1 MSLSKRHLPALIAI
15 VALSACSANEIG
27 SNPDNPSFGTATAQN
42 RIAQKSSLS
51 QGQRAIN
58 LARAFNEAV
67 PNTVTFDFNSTTL
80 GPEARQT
87 LDLQANWLRRNTGTQ
102 FEIVGHADLVGGE
115 AVNQRIGLERA
126 TAALEYLVAQ
136 GVPRERLIAL
146 ASLGEEQ
153 PVVQTEERER
163 LNRRAVTQVS
173 GTQIIGDGRGFDG
186 QVALRIYS
194 DYIAGTGPVLTVPED
209 SVGNLGTSD
218 E

>member
-1 MSLSKRHLPALIAI
+1 MSLNKRHLPALLAI
-15 VALSACSANEIG
+15 VALSACSTNEIG

-51 QGQRAIN
+51 QGQRAVN

-67 PNTVTFDFNSTTL
+67 PNTVTFDFNSATL

-102 FEIVGHADLVGGE
+102 FEVVGHADLVGGE

-136 GVPRERLIAL
+136 GVARDRLIAL

-153 PVVQTEERER
+153 PVVETEERER

-194 DYIAGTGPVLTVPED
+194 DYVAGTGPVLTVPED
-209 SVGNLGTSD
+209 SVGNLGTSG